1 VEPARRS
8 FLDLWR
14 SSAALRT
21 AIRIVVSIALLALL
35 VWRLPNFDTNDLI
48 PTWSTTTVLWLVG
61 SIATLLVAFGLQA
74 LRWDAVLVAMGHH
87 LRYRRLLSE
96 SLAGQFVSNV
106 LPTAFAGDVV
116 RIARLGRDIDDNA
129 SAFGSIAIERL
140 TGWLVLPTISLVA
153 IACVPEFRSLGGPT
167 ATALAID
174 IGTIVALIAILL
186 VAASPRW
193 DGVAEEATGWRRW
206 LGSVHLGIVAIR
218 RRPRSIAWIT
228 FAGVAFQVTQCL
240 SIWMAARA
248 LDIGAVTIGAAFA
261 FFPPTLIGQNLPV
274 GFGGLGVREG
284 GFVLFFGALGASNGS
299 AVALGIL
306 TYLVTVVAS
315 SFGAPFLAFGG
326 ERRRRAGTATDLGAD
341 DADLAGRAS

>member
-1 VEPARRS
+1 
-8 FLDLWR
+8 LG
-14 SSAALRT
+14 
-21 AIRIVVSIALLALL
+21 LLI
-35 VWRLPNFDTNDLI
+35 WRLPNFKAKDLI

-61 SIATLLVAFGLQA
+61 SVVTLLVAFALQA
-74 LRWDAVLVAMGHH
+74 LRWDAVLVAMGHR
-87 LRYRRLLSE
+87 LRYGRLLSE

-106 LPTAFAGDVV
+106 LPTAVAGDVV

-140 TGWLVLPTISLVA
+140 TGWLVLPMISLVA

-167 ATALAID
+167 VTALAVD
-174 IGTIVALIAILL
+174 IGTIIALSAIVI

-193 DGVAEEATGWRRW
+193 DRAAEDATGWRRW
-206 LGSVHLGIVAIR
+206 LGSIHLGIVAIKQ
-218 RRPRSIAWIT
+218 RPRSLAWIT
-228 FAGVAFQVTQCL
+228 IAGVAFQVTQCL

-248 LDIGAVTIGAAFA
+248 LDINAVTIGAAFA

-284 GFVLFFGALGASNGS
+284 GFVLFFGALGASNAS
-299 AVALGIL
+299 AVGLGIL
-306 TYLVTVVAS
+306 TYLVTVAAS

-326 ERRRRAGTATDLGAD
+326 ERRRRRANGVTEVGAD